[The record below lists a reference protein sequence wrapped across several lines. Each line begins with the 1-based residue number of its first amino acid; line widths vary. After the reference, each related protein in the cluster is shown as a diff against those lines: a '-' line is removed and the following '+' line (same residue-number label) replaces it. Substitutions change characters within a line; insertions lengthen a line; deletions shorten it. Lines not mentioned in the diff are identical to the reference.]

1 MQGFHYGYI
10 KNKYSDKAGM
20 LLADVDGCMYKIETE
35 NVHDYLYKDKEL
47 LFNSSYPKDSKYYSS
62 TKNLVV
68 GKMNDGTSDMP
79 IKSFIEYKSE
89 K

>member
-20 LLADVDGCMYKIETE
+20 LLADPDGRMYKIETE
-35 NVHDYLYKDKEL
+35 NLHTDLYKDKEL
-47 LFNSSYPKDSKYYSS
+47 SFSSSYPKDSKCYSS
-62 TKNLVV
+62 TKKLVEV
-68 GKMNDGTSDMP
+68 KMNDETSDVP
-79 IKSFIEYKSE
+79 IKHFIEYKSE